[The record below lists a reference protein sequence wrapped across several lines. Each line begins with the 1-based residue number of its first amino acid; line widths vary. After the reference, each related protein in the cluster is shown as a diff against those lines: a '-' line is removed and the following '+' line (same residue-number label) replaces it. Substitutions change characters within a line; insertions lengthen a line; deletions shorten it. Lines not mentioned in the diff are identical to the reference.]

1 MALSPHRPACSVAA
15 STTHQQPSRYGRKPK
30 TIPGQTSDWRLT
42 GSVLSISEH
51 SAGISS
57 RQPAQP
63 FAAAAEA
70 QPFAAAAVEAQ
81 PFAAAE
87 AAQPFAAAEAAQPF
101 AAAAAEALDG
111 RSGAPASVAA
121 VVPPAA
127 AAARLFVAAAA
138 AQAAP
143 AAEPGAVA
151 VAVAQ
156 PGAVAQPVEF
166 AAALGASA
174 RPAVWALEVLQW
186 VWVAAVAVEPRLA
199 FAPFPER
206 SALRQDLEPIRRLS
220 ADPPGARA
228 AHSFPALSDPRR
240 LQGEWEPPLS
250 EALSPADHAEQVSH
264 SDSAHLEQVPSRPGA
279 PEAPLCRLGPAEH
292 WSSVTPGLEAAHWG
306 LRWWATAYLA
316 LRADQTVRRACLAG
330 LRD

>member
-57 RQPAQP
+57 RQPAQLV
-63 FAAAAEA
+63 AAAVEA

-87 AAQPFAAAEAAQPF
+87 AAQPL
-101 AAAAAEALDG
+101 AAAAAE
-111 RSGAPASVAA
+111 
-121 VVPPAA
+121 
-127 AAARLFVAAAA
+127 

-199 FAPFPER
+199 FAAFPER

-279 PEAPLCRLGPAEH
+279 PEASLCCPGPAEY
-292 WSSVTPGLEAAHWG
+292 WLSVTPGLEAAHWG
-306 LRWWATAYLA
+306 LHWRATAYLA
-316 LRADQTVRRACLAG
+316 LLFVISLC
-330 LRD
+330 RD

>member
-1 MALSPHRPACSVAA
+1 
-15 STTHQQPSRYGRKPK
+15 
-30 TIPGQTSDWRLT
+30 
-42 GSVLSISEH
+42 
-51 SAGISS
+51 
-57 RQPAQP
+57 
-63 FAAAAEA
+63 
-70 QPFAAAAVEAQ
+70 
-81 PFAAAE
+81 
-87 AAQPFAAAEAAQPF
+87 
-101 AAAAAEALDG
+101 
-111 RSGAPASVAA
+111 VAA

-127 AAARLFVAAAA
+127 AVARLFAAAA
-138 AQAAP
+138 EAQAAP

-228 AHSFPALSDPRR
+228 AHSFPALSAPRR

-250 EALSPADHAEQVSH
+250 EASSRADHAEQVSH
-264 SDSAHLEQVPSRPGA
+264 SDSAHLEQVRSRPGA
-279 PEAPLCRLGPAEH
+279 PEAPLCCPGPAEY
-292 WSSVTPGLEAAHWG
+292 WLSATPGLEAAHWG

-316 LRADQTVRRACLAG
+316 LLFDQAACRACLAW
-330 LRD
+330 LRE